1 MITINPIKVSNK
13 LPISKV
19 EIEKF
24 DIFIFVDY
32 NDLLAY
38 FQSLQ
43 VQMAART
50 TMTTALLGQILAN
63 AAIVRLIC
71 RKTVVNRAVNAVIF

>member
-1 MITINPIKVSNK
+1 MITINPIKVSYK

-19 EIEKF
+19 EIERF
-24 DIFIFVDY
+24 DRHFDY

-50 TMTTALLGQILAN
+50 TMTTALLGQILEN
-63 AAIVRLIC
+63 AATVRLIC